1 MPVILEPEAWPV
13 WLGEN
18 SGAAAKLM
26 RPAGDDVLRL
36 WPVSRAVNSVR
47 NNGAD
52 LLDQVDDP
60 AVPPPSNA
68 PAGAN
73 PA

>member
-1 MPVILEPEAWPV
+1 MILEPDARSL
-13 WLGEN
+13 WLGDTV
-18 SGAAAKLM
+18 APTDLM
-26 RPAGDDVLRL
+26 QPAGNDVLQL

-47 NNGAD
+47 NNGPA

-60 AVPPPSNA
+60 AAPPRSGA